1 MKIVKDIAKKIEEFL
16 AKNKKNKTSGIN
28 PNELGNIKNKE
39 KTLNNLKLNGF
50 NKLNKKKII
59 KLVIG
64 FIVLLVLLLSSF
76 IGWQYYQSTKN
87 DNIINDIVMPS
98 IKKINHNKVKTTLKR
113 IKPPSKLIQHKK
125 NNIKK
130 DDKLL
135 NSTMLINNSPIKQ
148 KISTNKPII
157 NKTLKISKKNIQ
169 KNDLILKNNSNLN
182 LKKVKINK
190 SYTEAQI
197 FNEIKKPEKLLSN
210 NYLPIL
216 SKEKKGKKDIYA
228 LTNEELI
235 KLDQMDSFLNKK
247 QNYMEKVSKYLDKK
261 QKYLTALKTFD
272 DFNKQ
277 IKKEQQIKAE
287 KTLRTEMNEKFNHLE
302 KLFSNKFKTIKTNIT
317 NLKKSEVTT
326 VVDNKQVNIQQ
337 KEIKTL
343 NQKNIGEF
351 FKKGQ
356 IFSMNNEYIIA
367 IDDNGLETVYKT
379 NDIVLNGFI
388 ITNITSTIVT
398 LEKDNKIYFYNL
410 KNRIHNQSFDKIVI
424 KMPAMFDNFKEKK
437 VTNNKSKNNEVKKY
451 QTPEERQ
458 KAKAKRF
465 FNLKN

>member
-1 MKIVKDIAKKIEEFL
+1 
-16 AKNKKNKTSGIN
+16 
-28 PNELGNIKNKE
+28 
-39 KTLNNLKLNGF
+39 
-50 NKLNKKKII
+50 
-59 KLVIG
+59 
-64 FIVLLVLLLSSF
+64 
-76 IGWQYYQSTKN
+76 
-87 DNIINDIVMPS
+87 MPS

-388 ITNITSTIVT
+388 ITNITSTIV
-398 LEKDNKIYFYNL
+398 I
-410 KNRIHNQSFDKIVI
+410 DKIVI